1 MSSLNLDHW
10 LGELGGL
17 QEATPTPLPS
27 TDSDCPSP
35 EGRTGLSTSS
45 QSQLGR
51 LQGLWAQTSGPRDSR
66 LGRTSQ
72 PRPVFVGGN
81 TKIKSPSASGHRQGL
96 PHLTR
101 MNALVSWQ
109 LLLFLCATSFRE
121 SLGGAAV
128 VESPGPTDQRLGA
141 PGLRRALETKPA
153 PARLTLRAAP
163 PCPDAGSPC
172 APRSRLAPAPRDA
185 VLVQRERDS
194 SAYNWNSFGLRYG
207 KRGAALGRGGV
218 GAGRC

>member
-81 TKIKSPSASGHRQGL
+81 TKIKSPSGECVWDSESASPAH
-96 PHLTR
+96 PPTHLLYEGQPCPPR
-101 MNALVSWQ
+101 LQPPPCLVPLRAVVVAQVLGVSWRHVPLHRY
-109 LLLFLCATSFRE
+109 LLVLDDTPGTQ
-121 SLGGAAV
+121 SL
-128 VESPGPTDQRLGA
+128 PN
-141 PGLRRALETKPA
+141 RAGNTA
-153 PARLTLRAAP
+153 PA
-163 PCPDAGSPC
+163 S
-172 APRSRLAPAPRDA
+172 
-185 VLVQRERDS
+185 
-194 SAYNWNSFGLRYG
+194 
-207 KRGAALGRGGV
+207 
-218 GAGRC
+218 